1 MFFKAMPKMS
11 YKADGKTI
19 ATKDIFRRVGL
30 DRQINSTLALE
41 AYYISDGETPDIVA
55 NNIYGSSNYHW
66 VLLTVNDIVN
76 PHDEWPRREAE
87 LFDYTESKYGAGNAL
102 LDHHYRL
109 AYRYA
114 LTEDGSIVD
123 YDAEKISSG
132 EIQAVPVDPT
142 ATPIIVD
149 YDAAKIISGEIRS
162 VSNYDYELEVNQ
174 AKRQIYI
181 LKRDFLA
188 QFVTNYKKLMA

>member
-41 AYYISDGETPDIVA
+41 SYYISDGETPDIVA

-87 LFDYTESKYGAGNAL
+87 LFDYTESKYGTGNAL

-109 AYRYA
+109 DYRYV
-114 LTEDGSIVD
+114 LTEDGSVVE
-123 YDAEKISSG
+123 YDAEKISTG
-132 EIQAVPVDPT
+132 EIKKVSVDS
-142 ATPIIVD
+142 PIIVD
-149 YDAAKIISGEIRS
+149 YDAAKILSGEVRV
-162 VSNYDYELEVNQ
+162 VSNYDYELDLNQ
-174 AKRQIYI
+174 AKRQIFI
-181 LKRDFLA
+181 LKSDFLA
-188 QFVTNYKKLMA
+188 QFVKNYQKLMA